1 MKVGGYKMKHRK
13 YLILAFLSTLAL
25 MVAYFGITYAKYV
38 YKEAHNYYLQSK
50 GFYFTSDYL
59 DINLKQTVNNY
70 WDGNKVYF
78 NIKNNINENIIT
90 DYDINYKVKCTTN
103 DDALT
108 CNLNGTGKNE
118 IEGQLKLNA
127 VCVNNTSDGVD
138 TSSFTSYECSSGG
151 YTWNN
156 KVVSNDIYFEIEG
169 DNISRVNV
177 NLEISSINPYKKTL
191 IGKFILNKVSV
202 SNDIDINY
210 NDYDDYGILSIR
222 NNSNLKKC
230 VSVSY
235 STDNLVIDDYSNV
248 LSYTSN
254 NNGYIDSFKLG
265 IESNNSLN
273 YKFYKRNNN
282 SFDKS
287 IFSISDIDC

>member
-59 DINLKQTVNNY
+59 DVNLKQTVNNY

-78 NIKNNINENIIT
+78 NIKNNINESIIT

-103 DDALT
+103 DENLT

-118 IEGQLKLNA
+118 IEGQLKLDA

-138 TSSFTSYECSSGG
+138 TSSFTSYECSNGG

-177 NLEISSINPYKKTL
+177 NLEISSISPYKKTL
-191 IGKFILNKVSV
+191 TGKFILNKVSV

-210 NDYDDYGILSIR
+210 NDYDNYGILSIR
-222 NNSNLKKC
+222 NNSDLKKC
-230 VSVSY
+230 LSVSY
-235 STDNLVIDDYSNV
+235 NTDNMIIDDYSNV

-254 NNGYIDSFKLG
+254 SGGYVDSFNLS

-273 YKFYKRNNN
+273 YKFYKKNNV
-282 SFDKS
+282 SYDKS